1 MGRISK
7 TLERLSSEHQES
19 SELKSD
25 AAKAGCK
32 LIASQPDRAVVIL
45 HGVLRSV
52 TLRPVDGITA
62 LEAELYDGS
71 ASVTLVW
78 LGRRRIEGIVA
89 GRQRAPAVIARAAKN
104 AVRRAPG
111 LDVCRV
117 PLRIEFE
124 NKTGAFPASIPAGR
138 WSSPDA

>member
-89 GRQRAPAVIARAAKN
+89 GRQLTAHGRIGIRS
-104 AVRRAPG
+104 G
-111 LDVCRV
+111 CRV
-117 PLRIEFE
+117 IYNPRYELE
-124 NKTGAFPASIPAGR
+124 A
-138 WSSPDA
+138 